1 MTASPATLVVALGG
15 NAISASSKADIH
27 EEFANTRES
36 IRNLRPLLDQGIRLI
51 ITHGNGPQV
60 GNRLLSTEL
69 SWGKVPAIP
78 LGVLVADTQGSIGYM
93 IEQCLRN
100 DLIRR
105 GQGQRRVAT
114 VITQVLVDPHDPA
127 LIEPTKFVGQPYT
140 VEQAMALR
148 EERSWVL
155 REDKGRGWR
164 RVVGSPRPLDVINA
178 PEIRSLL
185 DSGAIVIAGGGG
197 GIPCYRE
204 ADGTLEGVDAVID
217 KDRLSAL
224 LANQVGAPE
233 LYILTGVSRVAL
245 GFGTPEQETLDTL
258 TVARARELAAA
269 GHFPAGS
276 MGPKVEAAIQFIEG
290 GGRRCLITD
299 FAGMAEALAGGG
311 GTWIVP

>member
-1 MTASPATLVVALGG
+1 MTASPTTLVVALGG
-15 NAISASSKADIH
+15 NAISSSSNASIH

-36 IRNLRPLLDQGIRLI
+36 IRNLRPLLDAGVRLI

-69 SWGKVPAIP
+69 SWGKVPSIP

-105 GQGQRRVAT
+105 GQGTRTVAT
-114 VITQVLVDPHDPA
+114 VVTQVLVDRHDPA
-127 LIEPTKFVGQPYT
+127 LIEPTKFVGQAYT

-148 EERSWVL
+148 EERQWVL

-164 RVVGSPRPLDVINA
+164 RVVGSPRPLEVVNA
-178 PEIRSLL
+178 PEIRTLL
-185 DSGAIVIAGGGG
+185 DSGAVVIAGGGG

-204 ADGTLEGVDAVID
+204 DDGTLEGVDAVID

-224 LANQVGAPE
+224 LANQVQAPE
-233 LYILTGVSRVAL
+233 LYILTGVSRVAIH
-245 GFGTPEQETLDTL
+245 FGTPDVKYFDTL
-258 TVARARELAAA
+258 TVAEARELAAA

-290 GGRRCLITD
+290 GGSRCLITD
-299 FAGMAEALAGGG
+299 FAGLGEALAGGG
-311 GTWIVP
+311 GTWIVA